1 MEEKDLN
8 VTIKKSR
15 DSDKRKTIWLPMEE
29 DKLEEV
35 CKELEQKYLQGQ
47 TPIQKVA
54 GMKGFQIYWLIKM

>member
-15 DSDKRKTIWLPMEE
+15 DSYKRKTIWLPMEE

-35 CKELEQKYLQGQ
+35 CKELE
-47 TPIQKVA
+47 
-54 GMKGFQIYWLIKM
+54 